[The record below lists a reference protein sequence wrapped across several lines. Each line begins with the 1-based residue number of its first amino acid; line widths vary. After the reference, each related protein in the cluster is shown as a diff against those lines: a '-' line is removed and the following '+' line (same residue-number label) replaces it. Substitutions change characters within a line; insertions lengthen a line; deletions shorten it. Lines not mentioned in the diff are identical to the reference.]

1 MDRNLNPPPPDLPL
15 LHHLQLSLLRQRLV
29 KFKSGKMAATAAEGA
44 AALPPAST
52 SSSGERVSRSY
63 QVLKRTIN
71 KSTGPVRL
79 PDGAQTRA
87 GRPQEEVANYLN
99 TVGTVNLLESV
110 LVVPSLGLYH

>member
-1 MDRNLNPPPPDLPL
+1 MFCFYFNVHCPEFPDIEEMDRNLNPPPPDLPL

-79 PDGAQTRA
+79 PDGAQEPGRA
-87 GRPQEEVANYLN
+87 GHRRKWPII
-99 TVGTVNLLESV
+99 
-110 LVVPSLGLYH
+110 